1 MMPGWLERT
10 SGSAWVS
17 AVVRAVLVFVALA
30 DGLLSLQLWSLHDA
44 QARIAALAVLAVV
57 APVRPLAAFALSA
70 AALYVATRPKRA
82 FHRVLL
88 LLAGAAGVVSVQ
100 AHEPVLIAVALA
112 DGMAA
117 VVAASFWPEQG
128 DPFSSRLG
136 WSLMGVA
143 AALVTI
149 AGWLLLGP
157 EHPRHGGHHPAPLFL
172 APLLVAFAAAVAGA
186 TLLDR
191 SPPVPARRD
200 PEAAR
205 RLYDAAGRS
214 GVSPFALMRDKRTF
228 WSGDGGA
235 FVAFGCRTGVALA
248 LGPPVG
254 PAGAAARAHREFR
267 AACRCRGWRPAFY
280 QVARETAAE
289 LAGSRRLM
297 IGSEAIVEVEGFGL
311 QGRRMASVRHQVTRA
326 GRLGVTAEVLPE
338 AHLPRAVRSAMR
350 SLAEAAAARARLG
363 QMTFSVGRLDDPAGV
378 ERTAGLAF
386 DADRQLV
393 AYVTWLWL
401 PAAATM
407 VLDEVRRS
415 PDAPAGS
422 VELLIAACLESFRGR
437 AARASLGLAPI
448 AGGGPAAGLAVA
460 ESLLS
465 RALGIRGA
473 SPGLYAFKAKFHP
486 TWEARYLVV
495 DRLTDLPPVLLAT
508 LLLHF
513 PDLIA
518 RRLVGAGVEA
528 PRLL

>member
-10 SGSAWVS
+10 SGSAWGC
-17 AVVRAVLVFVALA
+17 ALVRALLVFVALA
-30 DGLLSLQLWSLHDA
+30 DGLLSLEVWSLHSE
-44 QARIAALAVLAVV
+44 QARAAALAVLAVV

-70 AALYVATRPKRA
+70 GALYVATRPKRA

-88 LLAGAAGVVSVQ
+88 LLAGTAGAISVQ
-100 AHEPVLIAVALA
+100 THSPALVAVALA
-112 DGMAA
+112 DGLAA
-117 VVAASFWPEQG
+117 MLAASFWPEEG

-143 AALVTI
+143 AALAMI

-157 EHPRHGGHHPAPLFL
+157 VHRGHHPAPLFL
-172 APLLVAFAAAVAGA
+172 LPLVVACAAAVAGA

-191 SPPVPARRD
+191 NPPVPARRD
-200 PEAAR
+200 PEAAL

-235 FVAFGCRTGVALA
+235 FVAFGCRTGAALA
-248 LGPPVG
+248 LGPAVG

-267 AACRCRGWRPAFY
+267 AVCRSRGWRPAFY
-280 QVARETAAE
+280 QVAEETAAQ
-289 LAGSRRLM
+289 LAGCRRLM
-297 IGSEAIVEVEGFGL
+297 IGSEAMVEVDRFGL
-311 QGRRMASVRHQVTRA
+311 HGRRMANVRHQVARA
-326 GRLGVTAEVLPE
+326 GRLGVTAEVLPD
-338 AHLPRAVRSAMR
+338 ARLPREVRSAMR
-350 SLAEAAAARARLG
+350 QMADAAAARARLG
-363 QMTFSVGRLDDPAGV
+363 QMAFSVGRPDDPVGV

-386 DADRQLV
+386 HGERQLV

-415 PDAPAGS
+415 PGAPAGS
-422 VELLIAACLESFRGR
+422 VELLIATCLESFRGR

-448 AGGGPAAGLAVA
+448 TGGGSAAGLAAA
-460 ESLLS
+460 EGFLS
-465 RALGIRGA
+465 RALGLPSV
-473 SPGLYAFKAKFHP
+473 SPGLYAFKAKFNP
-486 TWEARYLVV
+486 TWEPRYLVV
-495 DRLTDLPPVLLAT
+495 ERLTDLPPVLLTT

-513 PDLIA
+513 PDLTP
-518 RRLVGAGVEA
+518 RRLARAGVEA
-528 PRLL
+528 PRLP